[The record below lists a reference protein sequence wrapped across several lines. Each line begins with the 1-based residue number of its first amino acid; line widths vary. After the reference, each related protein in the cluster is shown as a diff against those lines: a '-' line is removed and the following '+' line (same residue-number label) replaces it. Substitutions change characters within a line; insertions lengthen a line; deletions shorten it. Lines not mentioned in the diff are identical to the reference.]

1 MAQVSG
7 KAADPV
13 LAGINPLQT
22 GLGAAVSAPS
32 RSRVRGKNE
41 PLAYLFLL
49 PAVAVLTVFHFF
61 PLLFAFFISL
71 NNWRIRRVAFNG
83 LANYNEALHKKE
95 FWQAFGNTV
104 YFVIGTVPLTM
115 AIALLLAYLL
125 FQKVRFLSFFRTVY
139 FLPYV
144 TSTVAAAAVWTWI
157 FNSRTGVLNAV
168 IGGTFGEGTRLRWLQ
183 EPKGIF
189 LMIADRFGM
198 AIPADYP
205 LALLRGPSLAL
216 VCIMMMTTWH
226 LLGFDI
232 VIFLAGLGNINQ
244 ELYEAARLDGA
255 SEWAIF
261 RRITIPLLMPTI
273 SFLTIISTIGAFK
286 AFNEIYTMSMA
297 AFPGGQA
304 TAGGPIGSTQTVVV
318 YVYNQFYS
326 SQRLGYGSAV
336 AFLLFAVILG
346 LTLVQLSIGRRRGA
360 V

>member
-7 KAADPV
+7 KAADPA
-13 LAGINPLQT
+13 LAGVNPLQS
-22 GLGAAVSAPS
+22 GVGAAVGAPS
-32 RSRVRGKNE
+32 RSRARGKNE

-49 PAVAVLTVFHFF
+49 PAILVLTVFHFF
-61 PLLFAFFISL
+61 PLLFAFYISL
-71 NNWRIRRVAFNG
+71 HNWRIRKVGFNG
-83 LANYNEALHKKE
+83 LANYTEALQKRE

-104 YFVIGTVPLTM
+104 YFVIGTVPFTM

-144 TSTVAAAAVWTWI
+144 TSTVAAAAVWTWM
-157 FNSRTGVLNAV
+157 FNGRTGVLNALL
-168 IGGTFGEGTRLRWLQ
+168 GGAFGPDARLRWLQ
-183 EPKGIF
+183 EPKGIGF
-189 LMIADRFGM
+189 MLAERIGV

-216 VCIMMMTTWH
+216 VSIMAMTIWH

-232 VIFLAGLGNINQ
+232 VIFLAGLGNINK
-244 ELYEAARLDGA
+244 ELYEAARIDGA
-255 SEWAIF
+255 NEWTIF

-286 AFNEIYTMSMA
+286 AFNEIYVMSTA

-304 TAGGPIGSTQTVVV
+304 SSGGPLGSTQTVVI

-336 AFLLFAVILG
+336 AFLLFAVILA
-346 LTLVQLSIGRRRGA
+346 LTMAQLSISRRRGA

>member
-7 KAADPV
+7 QATDPA
-13 LAGINPLQT
+13 LAGVNPLQA
-22 GLGAAVSAPS
+22 GLGAAVGAQG
-32 RSRVRGKNE
+32 RSRARGKNE

-49 PAVAVLTVFHFF
+49 PAIAVLTVFHFF
-61 PLLFAFFISL
+61 PLLFAFYISVH
-71 NNWRIRRVAFNG
+71 NWRIKKVGFNG
-83 LANYNEALHKKE
+83 LANYAEALGKRE
-95 FWQAFGNTV
+95 FWLSFGNTL

-144 TSTVAAAAVWTWI
+144 TSTVAAAAIWTWI
-157 FNSRTGVLNAV
+157 FNGRTGILNAL
-168 IGGTFGEGTRLRWLQ
+168 IDGAFGEENRLRWLQ

-189 LMIADRFGM
+189 LMIADRFGV

-216 VCIMMMTTWH
+216 VCIMAMTIWH

-232 VIFLAGLGNINQ
+232 VIFLAGLGNINK
-244 ELYEAARLDGA
+244 ELYEAARIDGA
-255 SEWAIF
+255 NEWTIF
-261 RRITIPLLMPTI
+261 RRITMPLLLPTI

-286 AFNEIYTMSMA
+286 TFNEIYVMSTA

-304 TAGGPIGSTQTVVV
+304 SAGGPLGSTQTVVV

-336 AFLLFAVILG
+336 AFLLFAVILA
-346 LTLVQLSIGRRRGA
+346 LTLLQLSVSRRRGA

>member
-1 MAQVSG
+1 MVQVSG
-7 KAADPV
+7 NAADPA
-13 LAGINPLQT
+13 LAGVNPLQA
-22 GLGAAVSAPS
+22 GLAAAIGSQQRLRAK
-32 RSRVRGKNE
+32 GKNE

-49 PAVAVLTVFHFF
+49 PAIAVLAVFHFF
-61 PLLFAFFISL
+61 PLLLAFFISMH
-71 NNWRIRRVAFNG
+71 NWRIRKVGFNG
-83 LANYNEALHKKE
+83 WANYAEALQKRE

-115 AIALLLAYLL
+115 GLALLLAYLL

-144 TSTVAAAAVWTWI
+144 TSTVAAAAVWTWM
-157 FNSRTGVLNAV
+157 FNTRSGILNAL
-168 IGGTFGEGTRLRWLQ
+168 IGGVAGAENRLRWLQ

-189 LMIADRFGM
+189 LMIADRFGV

-205 LALLRGPSLAL
+205 LVLLRGPSLAL
-216 VCIMMMTTWH
+216 VCIMMMTVWH

-232 VIFLAGLGNINQ
+232 VIFLAGLGNINN
-244 ELYEAARLDGA
+244 ELYEAARIDGA
-255 SEWAIF
+255 NEWIIF
-261 RRITIPLLMPTI
+261 RRITLPLLLPTI

-286 AFNEIYTMSMA
+286 AFNEIYVMSTA
-297 AFPGGQA
+297 SGSGQS
-304 TAGGPIGSTQTVVV
+304 AGSPLGSTQTVVV

-336 AFLLFAVILG
+336 AFLLFAMILA
-346 LTLVQLSIGRRRGA
+346 LTMVQLSVSRRRGA